1 MRWLTGPVNAARGQT
16 TAPSGSRSA
25 VEATARFNDLRVA
38 DEPSLLHQL
47 GHVIS

>member
-1 MRWLTGPVNAARGQT
+1 MNLQFRRVI
-16 TAPSGSRSA
+16 
-25 VEATARFNDLRVA
+25 VEDRAVA